1 MSLSKAKLNQ
11 ILESTGGQHLTA
23 YLKNDGTAHEQLKEH
38 LADAERV
45 LRENHA
51 EDYATQFVGNVESL
65 YLEMRDS
72 FAAMTTLGLFV
83 KDGSATMHGFPT
95 ESDSFYVL
103 ANSFHVKPLM
113 SWLQN
118 LAEGTLI
125 FCEPHKIKLV
135 YTSQTDIRTV
145 FELPFNGNLFGKETT
160 PSHNENISVKP
171 VGLYMWLK
179 LMFEN
184 KNQTLPNPVLIYGDE
199 EVVDITVAAV
209 EKLKS
214 RQIAF
219 VRREKDVNL
228 GEALFWSLQ
237 VLKKETSKSHLRI
250 KSRYSRQTE
259 NELVS
264 DDWNEILQA
273 LKENRLLSLMVA
285 NDVRVFGKIDALN
298 NRFRLSLIQKDH
310 EDDDV
315 LDDISQMAM
324 QKGVPTLFFDS
335 SKLPST
341 KRKLLKG
348 LIEPKQTLNPHSE
361 HDGKSA

>member
-1 MSLSKAKLNQ
+1 
-11 ILESTGGQHLTA
+11 
-23 YLKNDGTAHEQLKEH
+23 
-38 LADAERV
+38 
-45 LRENHA
+45 
-51 EDYATQFVGNVESL
+51 
-65 YLEMRDS
+65 
-72 FAAMTTLGLFV
+72 
-83 KDGSATMHGFPT
+83 
-95 ESDSFYVL
+95 
-103 ANSFHVKPLM
+103 
-113 SWLQN
+113 
-118 LAEGTLI
+118 
-125 FCEPHKIKLV
+125 
-135 YTSQTDIRTV
+135 
-145 FELPFNGNLFGKETT
+145 
-160 PSHNENISVKP
+160 
-171 VGLYMWLK
+171 
-179 LMFEN
+179 
-184 KNQTLPNPVLIYGDE
+184 
-199 EVVDITVAAV
+199 
-209 EKLKS
+209 
-214 RQIAF
+214 
-219 VRREKDVNL
+219 VNL